1 MFPVL
6 LLGLSR
12 THGVRIPLRKR
23 TDEIHE
29 GKETLLFYSIL
40 FPILGALLSQAGESA
55 SLKTIIPGK
64 TSLSD
69 FAFIHLGAT

>member
-6 LLGLSR
+6 LFGLSG

-40 FPILGALLSQAGESA
+40 IPILGTLLSQVRESA
-55 SLKTIIPGK
+55 SLKTFIPER
-64 TSLSD
+64 TPILRD
-69 FAFIHLGAT
+69 LLFQV